1 MTLTIIMA
9 SKSREAL
16 EKRVQKAILQESFLR
31 WESAVVIAIT
41 LLLAV
46 FGPTLNFLDFIP
58 VWAWLLGGLGAEGM
72 LVYSSLTDPEFGRKV
87 VAGLLQHE
95 FKPESLRD
103 KNLQIQ
109 INRALDYRSRI
120 NQAIRSQDDSI
131 LKDELSQAAGQIDEW
146 LENIYDLARRIDRY
160 QKDRE
165 LLKRDYDRAK
175 KRSAE
180 LANDLKRESDTAVKA
195 QIQDTLNGI
204 QQQLTTLETLENT
217 IQRADLQLENTL
229 THLGT
234 IYSQTMLVDAKD
246 IDSGRA
252 RRLRQEIVEEVTEL
266 NDVLLAMDDVQTA
279 DNLTIN

>member
-1 MTLTIIMA
+1 MTHIIMA

-46 FGPTLNFLDFIP
+46 FGPTVNFLDFIP
-58 VWAWLLGGLGAEGM
+58 AWVWLLGGLGAEGM
-72 LVYSSLTDPEFGRKV
+72 LVYSSLTDSEFGRKV

-103 KNLQIQ
+103 EGLQQ
-109 INRALDYRSRI
+109 QVKRALDYRSRI
-120 NQAIRSQDDSI
+120 NQAIRGQNDSM
-131 LKDELSQAAGQIDEW
+131 LKDELSQTASQIDDW
-146 LENIYDLARRIDRY
+146 LENIYDLAQRIDRY
-160 QKDRE
+160 QRE
-165 LLKRDYDRAK
+165 RDILSRDYQRAQ
-175 KRSAE
+175 KRSVQLAKDLQNASDPE
-180 LANDLKRESDTAVKA
+180 LKA
-195 QIQDTLNGI
+195 QIQETFESV
-204 QQQLTTLETLENT
+204 QQQLASLDKLEST
-217 IQRADLQLENTL
+217 IKRAALQLEDSL

-252 RRLRQEIVEEVTEL
+252 RRLRHEINEEVTEL
-266 NDVLLAMDDVQTA
+266 NDVLLAMDDVQA
-279 DNLTIN
+279 VDNLIVN

>member
-1 MTLTIIMA
+1 MA

-46 FGPTLNFLDFIP
+46 FGSTLNFLDFIP
-58 VWAWLLGGLGAEGM
+58 AWAWILGGLGAEGM

-87 VAGLLQHE
+87 VANLLQHE

-120 NQAIRSQDDSI
+120 NQAIRSQDNSI
-131 LKDELSQAAGQIDEW
+131 LRDELSQAAGQIDEW

-180 LANDLKRESDTAVKA
+180 LTNDLKREGDTAVKA
-195 QIQDTLNGI
+195 QIQDTLKGI
-204 QQQLTTLETLENT
+204 QQQLITLETLENT

-252 RRLRQEIVEEVTEL
+252 RRLRQEIGEEVTEL
-266 NDVLLAMDDVQTA
+266 NDVLSAMDDVQAA

>member
-1 MTLTIIMA
+1 MA

-58 VWAWLLGGLGAEGM
+58 VWAWILGGLGAEGM

-87 VAGLLQHE
+87 VASLLQHE

-120 NQAIRSQDDSI
+120 NQAIRSQDNSI
-131 LKDELSQAAGQIDEW
+131 LRDELSQAAGQIDEW

-195 QIQDTLNGI
+195 QIQDTLKGI
-204 QQQLTTLETLENT
+204 QQQLITLETLENT

-252 RRLRQEIVEEVTEL
+252 RRLRQEIGEEVTEL
-266 NDVLLAMDDVQTA
+266 NDVLLAMDDVQAA

>member
-1 MTLTIIMA
+1 MA

-31 WESAVVIAIT
+31 WESAVVIAIS

-46 FGPTLNFLDFIP
+46 FGPNISFLDFIP
-58 VWAWLLGGLGAEGM
+58 AWTWLLGGLGAEGM
-72 LVYSSLTDPEFGRKV
+72 LIYSSLTDPEFGRKV
-87 VAGLLQHE
+87 VAGLLHHE
-95 FKPESLRD
+95 FKPERLRD
-103 KNLQIQ
+103 KNLQSQ

-120 NQAIRSQDDSI
+120 NQAIRSQDDSM

-180 LANDLKRESDTAVKA
+180 LTNDLKRENDTAVKA
-195 QIQDTLNGI
+195 QIQDTLESI
-204 QQQLTTLETLENT
+204 QRQLTTLETLEKT

-266 NDVLLAMDDVQTA
+266 NDVLLAMDDVQAA

>member
-1 MTLTIIMA
+1 MA

-120 NQAIRSQDDSI
+120 NQAIRSQDDSM

-180 LANDLKRESDTAVKA
+180 LTNDLKRESDTAVKA

-252 RRLRQEIVEEVTEL
+252 RRLRQEIGEEVTEL
-266 NDVLLAMDDVQTA
+266 NDVLLAMDDVQAA
-279 DNLTIN
+279 DNLTTN

>member
-1 MTLTIIMA
+1 MA

-16 EKRVQKAILQESFLR
+16 EKRVQKAILQESVLR
-31 WESAVVIAIT
+31 WESAVVIALT

-46 FGPTLNFLDFIP
+46 FGSNIVDFIP
-58 VWAWLLGGLGAEGM
+58 VWGWLLGGVGAEAL

-87 VAGLLQHE
+87 VASLLQHE
-95 FKPESLRD
+95 FKPEKLRD

-120 NQAIRSQDDSI
+120 NQAIRSQGDSL

-146 LENIYDLARRIDRY
+146 LENIYDLAQRIDRY
-160 QKDRE
+160 QKDQE
-165 LLKRDYDRAK
+165 LLKRDYERAK
-175 KRSAE
+175 KRSIE
-180 LANDLKRESDTAVKA
+180 LTNELKRESDTAVKA
-195 QIQDTLNGI
+195 QIQATLEGI
-204 QQQLTTLETLENT
+204 QQQLTTLETLNNT

-252 RRLRQEIVEEVTEL
+252 RRLRQEINEEVIEL
-266 NDVLLAMDDVQTA
+266 NDVLLAMEDVQST

>member
-1 MTLTIIMA
+1 MA
-9 SKSREAL
+9 SKSRESL

-41 LLLAV
+41 LVLAV
-46 FGPTLNFLDFIP
+46 LTATHTITILPIL
-58 VWAWLLGGLGAEGM
+58 AWLLGGVGAEAL

-87 VAGLLQHE
+87 VASLLQHE
-95 FKPESLRD
+95 FKPEKLRD

-120 NQAIRSQDDSI
+120 NQAIRSQGDSL

-146 LENIYDLARRIDRY
+146 LENIYDLAQRIDRY
-160 QKDRE
+160 QKDQE
-165 LLKRDYDRAK
+165 LLGRDYERARR
-175 KRSAE
+175 RSAE
-180 LANDLKRESDTAVKA
+180 LASELKKEQDTAVKD
-195 QIQDTLNGI
+195 QIQATLEGV

-217 IQRADLQLENTL
+217 IQRARLQLENTL

-252 RRLRQEIVEEVTEL
+252 RRLRQEIVDEVTEL
-266 NDVLLAMDDVQTA
+266 NDVLLAMDDVQAA
-279 DNLTIN
+279 DNLSIS

>member
-1 MTLTIIMA
+1 MA
-9 SKSREAL
+9 NKSREAL

-46 FGPTLNFLDFIP
+46 FGPTLNSLDFIP

-87 VAGLLQHE
+87 VASLLQHE

-120 NQAIRSQDDSI
+120 NQAIRSQDDSM
-131 LKDELSQAAGQIDEW
+131 LRDELSQAAGQIDEW

-266 NDVLLAMDDVQTA
+266 NDVLLAMDDVQAA
-279 DNLTIN
+279 DNLIIN

>member
-1 MTLTIIMA
+1 MA
-9 SKSREAL
+9 NKSREAL

-31 WESAVVIAIT
+31 WESAVVIALT

-46 FGPTLNFLDFIP
+46 FGSNFVEFIP
-58 VWAWLLGGLGAEGM
+58 AWVWLIGGVGAEAL
-72 LVYSSLTDPEFGRKV
+72 LVYSSLTDAEFGRKV
-87 VAGLLQHE
+87 VASLLQHE
-95 FKPESLRD
+95 FKPERLRD
-103 KNLQIQ
+103 KNLQLQ

-120 NQAIRSQDDSI
+120 NQAIRSQGDSL
-131 LKDELSQAAGQIDEW
+131 LKDELTQAAGQIDEW

-160 QKDRE
+160 QKDQE
-165 LLKRDYDRAK
+165 LLKRDYERAK

-180 LANDLKRESDTAVKA
+180 LTNELKRENDTAVKA
-195 QIQDTLNGI
+195 QIQDTLEGI

-217 IQRADLQLENTL
+217 IQRAELQLENTL

-266 NDVLLAMDDVQTA
+266 NDVLLAMDDVQSAA
-279 DNLTIN
+279 DSSL